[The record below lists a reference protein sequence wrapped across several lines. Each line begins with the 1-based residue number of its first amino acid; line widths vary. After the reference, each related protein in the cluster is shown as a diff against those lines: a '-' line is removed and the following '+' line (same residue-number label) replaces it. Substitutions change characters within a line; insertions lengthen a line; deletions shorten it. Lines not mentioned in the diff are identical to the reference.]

1 MSIFLFISLL
11 IGSIVFLF
19 TLWKGLRE
27 DYKINSI
34 FTFGF
39 SVLFFVVAG
48 LFLSSVINRGIWLW
62 AAVLG
67 MCFGLLLGVAKTG
80 IRLLDAVES
89 GVLSLLFLM
98 ECAMTGLF
106 LSLYSPSTFAAGVFV
121 LWLILLYYYLK
132 TRYKSLSWYKSGK
145 IGFSALSVLIVF
157 FVTRIPVALF
167 FPNMIS
173 FLGKI
178 DALPSALVALIFIFG
193 LVRLS
198 KT

>member
-39 SVLFFVVAG
+39 SVLFFVFAG

-121 LWLILLYYYLK
+121 LWLILLHYYLK

-178 DALPSALVALIFIFG
+178 DVLPSFLVSLLLVVCLI
-193 LVRLS
+193 RLS
-198 KT
+198 RH

>member
-39 SVLFFVVAG
+39 SVLFFVFAG

-178 DALPSALVALIFIFG
+178 DVLPSFLVSLLLVVCLI
-193 LVRLS
+193 RLS
-198 KT
+198 RH

>member
-39 SVLFFVVAG
+39 SVLFFVFAG

>member
-39 SVLFFVVAG
+39 SVLFFVFAG

-178 DALPSALVALIFIFG
+178 CCVALFLGSLF
-193 LVRLS
+193 LVVCFKRLS
-198 KT
+198 RH

>member
-39 SVLFFVVAG
+39 SVLFFVFAG

-80 IRLLDAVES
+80 IRLLRSSFTSIFNGMRYDGAVFEP
-89 GVLSLLFLM
+89 L
-98 ECAMTGLF
+98 
-106 LSLYSPSTFAAGVFV
+106 
-121 LWLILLYYYLK
+121 
-132 TRYKSLSWYKSGK
+132 
-145 IGFSALSVLIVF
+145 
-157 FVTRIPVALF
+157 
-167 FPNMIS
+167 
-173 FLGKI
+173 
-178 DALPSALVALIFIFG
+178 
-193 LVRLS
+193 
-198 KT
+198 

>member
-19 TLWKGLRE
+19 TLWKGLRG

-39 SVLFFVVAG
+39 SVLFFVFAG

-178 DALPSALVALIFIFG
+178 DVLPSFLVSLLLVVCLI
-193 LVRLS
+193 RLS
-198 KT
+198 RH

>member
-39 SVLFFVVAG
+39 SVLFFVFAG

-67 MCFGLLLGVAKTG
+67 ICFGLLLGVAKTG

-178 DALPSALVALIFIFG
+178 DVLPSFLVSLLLVVCLI
-193 LVRLS
+193 RLS
-198 KT
+198 RH